1 MIPINCK
8 SKSAA
13 VKTQKRMRGKRK
25 SQMIHKIKYSFFFR
39 KKKLHAYNF
48 IEIYGFIFEQSFL
61 IHMRIENI
69 QFLIKINHI

>member
-1 MIPINCK
+1 
-8 SKSAA
+8 
-13 VKTQKRMRGKRK
+13 
-25 SQMIHKIKYSFFFR
+25 MIHKIKYSFFFR

-48 IEIYGFIFEQSFL
+48 IEIYGFIFEQSFI